1 MLSKSLPFIPL
12 MLTVVLVWAV
22 AVSSPMKSIAAI
34 AKIIFFI
41 IISFYVN
48 LYAKVIKKKSLCKQ
62 NMRFNI
68 YLTDV
73 IRQGRKT

>member
-22 AVSSPMKSIAAI
+22 AVSSHMKSIAAI

-41 IISFYVN
+41 ITSFYVN
-48 LYAKVIKKKSLCKQ
+48 LYAKVIKKCRSAKKTCV
-62 NMRFNI
+62 
-68 YLTDV
+68 LTS
-73 IRQGRKT
+73 I